1 MILIYMVS
9 HNVARINVEN
19 YIMAIHRRGYHIVPS
34 LMTSR
39 LFSPV
44 MHTWIISALVLM
56 VAWKFDYGYTNEG
69 LLFAPLYLLTTI
81 GEMTTKIVSPSDKKL
96 GCIVASLSHLWGGC
110 TIFMLSFNSGSI
122 ASRESKRRN
131 LSLSEQEEPG
141 RSYRTTPG
149 TIAELRW
156 WFSKLAQ
163 IVETIYNVNVSSSK
177 NLHNCKKLE
186 GSAD

>member
-1 MILIYMVS
+1 MDITKFHITFFFVIYYEIIYQIFHIFLYGKKTYLLLFPSITSIIILIYMVS
-9 HNVARINVEN
+9 HKSSDEN

-110 TIFMLSFNSGSI
+110 TIFMLSFNSGRLFLI
-122 ASRESKRRN
+122 IGFPCWIIVLR
-131 LSLSEQEEPG
+131 LF
-141 RSYRTTPG
+141 SYVFEFHVRD
-149 TIAELRW
+149 
-156 WFSKLAQ
+156 
-163 IVETIYNVNVSSSK
+163 
-177 NLHNCKKLE
+177 C
-186 GSAD
+186 